1 MTIGTATNHNTD
13 FSNILGERSNA
24 THYYTT
30 QQIIDEELTNIQ
42 TSDAAIDSEIPN
54 AEAKCLAFSRLC
66 AAIETPIWLDVQRHN
81 QLVDD
86 IIGFH
91 STRLATAA
99 MLAAYNATIPQT
111 TRDGTDNINAIP
123 IGFQSLYDPKTSDNG
138 RDYLNTPANGTAN
151 IFSCTYLILELVQ
164 HLLVFQLHPLKPI
177 MTLIIMSRVDINIK

>member
-1 MTIGTATNHNTD
+1 M
-13 FSNILGERSNA
+13 
-24 THYYTT
+24 
-30 QQIIDEELTNIQ
+30 Q
-42 TSDAAIDSEIPN
+42 TIDSEIPN

-99 MLAAYNATIPQT
+99 AMLTAYNATIPQT

-151 IFSCTYLILELVQ
+151 ILAWHLILELVQ
-164 HLLVFQLHPLKPI
+164 HLLVFQLHPLKLI

>member
-99 MLAAYNATIPQT
+99 MLLHIM
-111 TRDGTDNINAIP
+111 
-123 IGFQSLYDPKTSDNG
+123 
-138 RDYLNTPANGTAN
+138 
-151 IFSCTYLILELVQ
+151 
-164 HLLVFQLHPLKPI
+164 LLFLKQLG
-177 MTLIIMSRVDINIK
+177 MVLIISMLYLLDFNHYMIQKPVIMDEII

>member
-24 THYYTT
+24 HYYTT

-42 TSDAAIDSEIPN
+42 TSDAKLIDSEIPN

-151 IFSCTYLILELVQ
+151 ILGGLHLILEL
-164 HLLVFQLHPLKPI
+164 FNIYWCFNFTTKSTI